1 MVEEKMRKK
10 LAALG
15 IILFIVGVLIV
26 VIPEQTKIHVQVLPF
41 SMTGIMIGI
50 VGIILAAIGLGSI
63 LAERP

>member
-1 MVEEKMRKK
+1 MRKK